1 MMKNTLLFLF
11 LFISFGTLHAQEI
24 DLRNLSPEQ
33 RKDYVIQ
40 EATRALDVFLY
51 KFLKGLYGPNTPPP
65 TYSPYR
71 YGYGEVKFDTD
82 EEAVDFNDFY
92 GPFMTDYNVVKNDYF
107 YNVSF
112 IPNQNEWW
120 GPVLY
125 KVTVLNNGKALNIFV
140 VERGWLRVIYNVT
153 E

>member
-1 MMKNTLLFLF
+1 MMKKTLLFLF
-11 LFISFGTLHAQEI
+11 FFISFSNLHAQEI
-24 DLRNLSPEQ
+24 NLRNLTSEQ

-71 YGYGEVKFDTD
+71 YGYGEFKLDT
-82 EEAVDFNDFY
+82 EERVNDFNDFN
-92 GPFMTDYNVVKNDYF
+92 GPFITDYTVVKNDYY

-112 IPNQNEWW
+112 VASQDAWW

-125 KVTVLNNGKALNIFV
+125 KVTVLNNGKALMLFV
-140 VERGWLRVIYNVT
+140 EERGWFRMIYNAT

>member
-1 MMKNTLLFLF
+1 MKNILLLFI
-11 LFISFGTLHAQEI
+11 FISFANLHAQEI
-24 DLRNLSPEQ
+24 NLRNLTSEQ

-71 YGYGEVKFDTD
+71 YGYAEVKLDTD
-82 EEAVDFNDFY
+82 EEAVIFNNSNGRFI
-92 GPFMTDYNVVKNDYF
+92 TDYTVVKNDYF
-107 YNVSF
+107 YNISF
-112 IPNQNEWW
+112 VASQDAWW

-140 VERGWLRVIYNVT
+140 EDRGWLRFIYNAT

>member
-1 MMKNTLLFLF
+1 MKKLLLLLLFF
-11 LFISFGTLHAQEI
+11 MSFSSINAQEI
-24 DLRNLSPEQ
+24 DLRNLTSEQ

-51 KFLKGLYGPNTPPP
+51 DFLKGLYGPNTPPP

-71 YGYGEVKFDTD
+71 YGYREVKLDT
-82 EEAVDFNDFY
+82 EERVTDFNDFY
-92 GPFMTDYNVVKNDYF
+92 GDLINDYTVMKNDYY

-140 VERGWLRVIYNVT
+140 VKRGWLRVIYNAT

>member
-1 MMKNTLLFLF
+1 M
-11 LFISFGTLHAQEI
+11 SFSSINAQEI
-24 DLRNLSPEQ
+24 DLRNLTSEQ

-51 KFLKGLYGPNTPPP
+51 DFLKGLYGPNTPPP

-71 YGYGEVKFDTD
+71 YGYREVKLDT
-82 EEAVDFNDFY
+82 EERVTDFNDFY
-92 GPFMTDYNVVKNDYF
+92 GDLINDYTVMKNDYY

-140 VERGWLRVIYNVT
+140 VKRGWFRVIYNAT

>member
-1 MMKNTLLFLF
+1 MKKLLLLLLFF
-11 LFISFGTLHAQEI
+11 MSFSSINAQEI
-24 DLRNLSPEQ
+24 DLRNLTSEQ

-51 KFLKGLYGPNTPPP
+51 DFLKGLYGPNTPPP

-71 YGYGEVKFDTD
+71 YGYREVKLDT
-82 EEAVDFNDFY
+82 EERVTDFNDFY
-92 GPFMTDYNVVKNDYF
+92 GDLINDYTVMKNDYY

-140 VERGWLRVIYNVT
+140 VKRGWFRVIYNAT

>member
-1 MMKNTLLFLF
+1 MKKTLLFLF

-24 DLRNLSPEQ
+24 DLRSLSPEQ

-51 KFLKGLYGPNTPPP
+51 KFLKGLYGPNTPQP

-71 YGYGEVKFDTD
+71 YGYGEFKLDT
-82 EEAVDFNDFY
+82 EEKVANFNDFY
-92 GPFMTDYNVVKNDYF
+92 GHLINDYTVMKNDYY

-125 KVTVLNNGKALNIFV
+125 KVTVLNNGKALTIFV
-140 VERGWLRVIYNVT
+140 EDRGWLRVIYNAT